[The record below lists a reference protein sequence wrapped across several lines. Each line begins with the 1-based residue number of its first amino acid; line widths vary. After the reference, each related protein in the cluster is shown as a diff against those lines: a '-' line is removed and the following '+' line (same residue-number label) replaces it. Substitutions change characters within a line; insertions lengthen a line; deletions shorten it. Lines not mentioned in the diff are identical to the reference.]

1 MPSPFPGMD
10 PYLEGSEW
18 SNFHAQLSAEIAR
31 QLAPQLRPKYVA
43 TTNKYFITDTPDDLV
58 VSTQNGIDYHLRTA
72 PDIGIA
78 QRSTQPMARSHASVA
93 IKEAPLELATVMPE
107 LVPQYAI
114 EIRDVA
120 ERTLVALIEILS
132 PANKRGEGYAE
143 YLQKRRK
150 ILLSTAHLLEIDL
163 LRKGKRVPMR
173 QPLPASPYFVFLS
186 RYQKRPIMDVWPV
199 ALEES
204 LPIVPVPLLYGDA
217 DVRLDLQKA
226 FADVYDAI
234 GLDLLLNYATAP
246 DVPIED
252 ATQAQWAVELLE
264 KARQS

>member
-1 MPSPFPGMD
+1 
-10 PYLEGSEW
+10 
-18 SNFHAQLSAEIAR
+18 
-31 QLAPQLRPKYVA
+31 
-43 TTNKYFITDTPDDLV
+43 
-58 VSTQNGIDYHLRTA
+58 
-72 PDIGIA
+72 
-78 QRSTQPMARSHASVA
+78 
-93 IKEAPLELATVMPE
+93 
-107 LVPQYAI
+107 
-114 EIRDVA
+114 
-120 ERTLVALIEILS
+120 
-132 PANKRGEGYAE
+132 
-143 YLQKRRK
+143 
-150 ILLSTAHLLEIDL
+150 
-163 LRKGKRVPMR
+163 
-173 QPLPASPYFVFLS
+173 
-186 RYQKRPIMDVWPV
+186 MDVWPV